1 MLSGV
6 GQNICPRQGAG
17 VGDLF
22 HFRSIDPVTEFGHWI
37 DRSGVG
43 KKLTSGRWLG
53 KFGFLV
59 PVKKDTFGFWIF
71 EKCTLTFAESAR
83 EFDFWILDF

>member
-1 MLSGV
+1 MPAQEYTDELVQSW
-6 GQNICPRQGAG
+6 
-17 VGDLF
+17 D
-22 HFRSIDPVTEFGHWI
+22 
-37 DRSGVG
+37 
-43 KKLTSGRWLG
+43 KKLTSGRGLG
-53 KFGFLV
+53 KSGFLV